1 MLYYLLYPL
10 HPLFSAL
17 NLFRYITF
25 RAIMAALTAFLIS
38 LIAGPAVIRR
48 IRELS
53 IGQNIRGQEE
63 SKKLHELHSKKQGTP
78 TMGGILILVAVFSST
93 LLWGELGSGPLQMV
107 MFCTLWLGVTGFIDD
122 YLKHSRKCS
131 KGLTATAKFTS
142 QIVLGLLIGSVL
154 FLDPRHSTV
163 LDVPFLKDVSI
174 DLGVFY
180 IVFVIAVITG
190 TSNAVNLTDGL
201 DGLAIGSVIMAAVA
215 FTVLCYVTG
224 NARFSDYLLI
234 PYIRGAGE
242 LTVFCASLL
251 GAGLGFLW
259 FNCYPAEIF
268 MGDVGSLALGGAL
281 GVVAVLIKKELL
293 LVVVGGIFVLEALSV
308 ILQVASFKLTR
319 KRIFKIA
326 PLHHHFQFLGW
337 QENKVIVRFWIIGI
351 MLALLTI
358 VTLKIR

>member
-10 HPLFSAL
+10 HDAFSFL
-17 NLFRYITF
+17 NIFRYITF
-25 RAIMAALTAFLIS
+25 RAIMAALFAFLIS
-38 LIAGPAVIRR
+38 VIAGPAVIRR
-48 IRELS
+48 IKRFS
-53 IGQNIRGQEE
+53 IGQNIRDKSE
-63 SKKLHELHSKKQGTP
+63 STKLHELHSKKQGTP
-78 TMGGILILVAVFSST
+78 TMGGVLILMAVFSST
-93 LLWGELGSGPLQMV
+93 VLWAELDNRNIQLV
-107 MFCTLWLGVTGFIDD
+107 LVCTLWLGVTGFIDD
-122 YLKHSRKCS
+122 YLKHIRRCS
-131 KGLTATAKFTS
+131 KGLTAASKFTS
-142 QIVLGLLIGSVL
+142 QIVLGLIVGSIL
-154 FLDPRHSTV
+154 YFGHTHSTV

-174 DLGVFY
+174 NLGVWY
-180 IVFVIAVITG
+180 ILLVALVITG

-201 DGLAIGSVIMAAVA
+201 DGLAIGSVIMVAVA
-215 FTVLCYVTG
+215 FSILTYVTS
-224 NARFSDYLLI
+224 NVKFSDYLFV

-242 LTVFCASLL
+242 LTVFCASII

-259 FNCYPAEIF
+259 FNCYPAQIF

-281 GVVAVLIKKELL
+281 GVTAILIKKELL
-293 LVVVGGIFVLEALSV
+293 LGIVGGIFVVEALSV
-308 ILQVASFKLTR
+308 ILQVASFKLTK